1 VSIENSLL
9 QRFRLRKFHEMS
21 LVWNRG
27 CISVVRV
34 VIAFTIQVEPG
45 EDFMSD
51 RAEPALETKE
61 PQSQPPALVDFD
73 QMRDYLSN
81 HASSVGS
88 SSAGRD
94 FSSSLSFPPIG
105 DVAKDSRAQR
115 ESGGSNEASK
125 LLAQADSKPKLAL
138 APGGELL
145 VPPLEFA
152 AAGAKAAAEAKDTN
166 DKPGDKPLDVSKDGK
181 IEISEK
187 DFERIGPRA
196 AKVLRDA
203 GVEKITIT
211 KGKDGDTYEATLK
224 KPLEIPQDPDVDGCR
239 KLKIGTSFKADVKK
253 NDDGSFTLNNIE
265 GLKAESKIL
274 FKWQDATVNKI
285 HLNQTPDGKSEIT
298 STGSWKSFSRDNS
311 RVKEGEVFKTAEL
324 LFGRMK
330 DMTDAAIKS
339 AGK

>member
-1 VSIENSLL
+1 
-9 QRFRLRKFHEMS
+9 MS
-21 LVWNRG
+21 ARG
-27 CISVVRV
+27 
-34 VIAFTIQVEPG
+34 
-45 EDFMSD
+45 D
-51 RAEPALETKE
+51 
-61 PQSQPPALVDFD
+61 
-73 QMRDYLSN
+73 
-81 HASSVGS
+81 S
-88 SSAGRD
+88 SS
-94 FSSSLSFPPIG
+94 SISFPPIG
-105 DVAKDSRAQR
+105 DVAKDSRASR
-115 ESGGSNEASK
+115 ELGAISDDVSK
-125 LLAQADSKPKLAL
+125 SRAPGESKPKLAL

-152 AAGAKAAAEAKDTN
+152 AAGARAAAEAKDKTDTN
-166 DKPGDKPLDVSKDGK
+166 DKTTDKPLDVSKDGK
-181 IEISEK
+181 IEIGEK

-253 NDDGSFTLNNIE
+253 GDDGSFTLSNIE

-274 FKWQDATVNKI
+274 FKWQDANVNKI

-298 STGSWKSFSRDNS
+298 STGSWKSFSRENS

-330 DMTDAAIKS
+330 DMTDAAIKA